1 MAKFAG
7 QLISTRADKQMA
19 FSDNIYDT
27 SHKKFVSE
35 LLGGAVNVEVSGT
48 TTTGFLKTY
57 NITDL
62 YSNKTYTID
71 IPKDLVVTSGSIVK
85 GTWNGDKFTEEETGL
100 EKALK
105 LIIANQEDPVY
116 INVKDLVDIYTE
128 GNGITVSDSNVI
140 SAKKAETKDSEDF
153 LTINGDGIKV
163 SGINDAITGAVNN
176 ANYLTNVNV
185 NGTEGSVNNKV
196 ASVTIKGDDVEV
208 ADTYTATVYST
219 PFEEK
224 VTTANA
230 HITSTDKV
238 NEALKKVETTISLL
252 TDEVLDNE
260 EVVSTAVNQIAT
272 AAGIID
278 SDNKIGYQ
286 KVTDTHYIGD
296 ANSVHEATVNMD
308 KNIAAK
314 IGDVETS
321 INDVK
326 TSLTDLESDVLKN
339 IVNGDGIS
347 VGTKANNEQSVSVNI
362 DDTTGTNEFLSV
374 DANGLKVS
382 GVTTAIETAINNAN
396 HLTNIVVNGAE
407 GTVSNKVASV
417 TIKGDD
423 VEVADTYTAT
433 VYPTPFE
440 EKVTTADAHV
450 AANDKVDKALGKVE
464 KTISLLTSEIID
476 NENVVSVAIN
486 QMATAAGVLGE
497 DNSIKYQQAT
507 DANYIAD
514 ATSVHEATVKLDSK
528 IATELE
534 GVLKNIESGN
544 GIEVSTKES
553 NKQTVSVLKDNDS
566 DEYFT
571 LSSNG
576 IKISGI
582 KDDIKAATTTV
593 AANDTHITVT
603 PTTEADGHTLYTIA
617 SNDTAS
623 ATVLNDETEARK
635 TADDKIEASVGLAED
650 GSHIKTSGNYTSL
663 ATTVVGEIAALD
675 EQVYTNTSN
684 ITKLQEAKVS
694 VEHSTEEE
702 SVKYLEVTHNDA
714 ETVYTVK
721 AKGIDAAIEVEANR
735 AKDAETTIDNY
746 VGKTDIPE
754 GKTVMGVISDNKA
767 NNETTVTTLATAAG
781 VIKDGVIGYQTE
793 STANFIADA
802 TSVHDATV
810 KLDSMVNNMLILV
823 SGSNA
828 ITVSD
833 KALWQQK
840 ISLKLATR
848 TDKYGKNLNPL
859 DTTNGLDLSIIDCG
873 EYE

>member
-7 QLISTRADKQMA
+7 QLVSTRADKQMA
-19 FSDNIYDT
+19 FSDNIYDE

-35 LLGGAVNVEVSGT
+35 MFGGAVNVEVSGT

-85 GTWNGDKFTEEETGL
+85 GTWDGDKFTEEETGI

-105 LIIANQEDPVY
+105 LIIANQDEPVY
-116 INVKDLVDIYTE
+116 INVKDLAAIYTE
-128 GNGITVSDSNVI
+128 GNGITVSDANVI

-153 LTINGDGIKV
+153 LTIDSDGIKV
-163 SGINDAITGAVNN
+163 SGVNDAITAAVNG
-176 ANYLTNVNV
+176 AEYLKNVNV
-185 NGTEGSVNNKV
+185 NGIEGAVSNKV

-208 ADTYTATVYST
+208 ADTYTATEYT
-219 PFEEK
+219 APFEEK

-230 HITSTDKV
+230 HITATDKV

-272 AAGIID
+272 AAGTID

-286 KVTDTHYIGD
+286 KVTNPNYIGD

-308 KNIAAK
+308 KNIATK
-314 IGDVETS
+314 MGEVEVS

-326 TSLTDLESDVLKN
+326 TSVTTLDGEVLKN
-339 IVNGDGIS
+339 IAEGFGIS

-362 DDTTGTNEFLSV
+362 DNTTGTNEFLSV

-382 GVTTAIETAINNAN
+382 GVTTAIETAINNTD
-396 HLTNIVVNGAE
+396 HLTNITVNGVE
-407 GTVSNKVASV
+407 GTVSNKVASA

-423 VEVADTYTAT
+423 VEVAETYTTT
-433 VYPTPFE
+433 VYPTPFD

-486 QMATAAGVLGE
+486 QMATAAGV
-497 DNSIKYQQAT
+497 
-507 DANYIAD
+507 
-514 ATSVHEATVKLDSK
+514 
-528 IATELE
+528 
-534 GVLKNIESGN
+534 
-544 GIEVSTKES
+544 
-553 NKQTVSVLKDNDS
+553 
-566 DEYFT
+566 
-571 LSSNG
+571 
-576 IKISGI
+576 
-582 KDDIKAATTTV
+582 
-593 AANDTHITVT
+593 
-603 PTTEADGHTLYTIA
+603 
-617 SNDTAS
+617 
-623 ATVLNDETEARK
+623 
-635 TADDKIEASVGLAED
+635 
-650 GSHIKTSGNYTSL
+650 
-663 ATTVVGEIAALD
+663 
-675 EQVYTNTSN
+675 
-684 ITKLQEAKVS
+684 
-694 VEHSTEEE
+694 
-702 SVKYLEVTHNDA
+702 
-714 ETVYTVK
+714 
-721 AKGIDAAIEVEANR
+721 
-735 AKDAETTIDNY
+735 
-746 VGKTDIPE
+746 
-754 GKTVMGVISDNKA
+754 
-767 NNETTVTTLATAAG
+767 
-781 VIKDGVIGYQTE
+781 IKDGVIGYQTE
-793 STANFIADA
+793 TTANFIADA

-810 KLDSMVNNMLILV
+810 KLDSTVNNMLILV
-823 SGSNA
+823 EGSDA

-833 KALWQQK
+833 KAFFIQK
-840 ISLKLATR
+840 ISLKLANR
-848 TDKYGKNLNPL
+848 TDKDGKNLNPL